1 MQVDP
6 SIFRKYDIR
15 AIWGKNLNEEIAYLI
30 GRAFGTYFHRHGQ
43 TKVVVN
49 RDNRLSGQAIK
60 DNLIKGILE
69 TGLDVV
75 DLDIATSPMSYASW
89 YLLDAN
95 ATVDITASHNPPEY
109 NGFKAGL
116 NKEHF
121 IDKQYAEI
129 KDLVL
134 NQDFDSSDTPGKLS
148 TYDIWPAYRQAVTKD
163 IQLKKPVKVVLDCGN
178 GTTSTSTPQI
188 LQDIGCEVI
197 QLFCQHDGS
206 FPNHAPYP
214 QKENFYT
221 ELKKAIKEHGAD
233 MGIAMDGDG
242 DRFGV
247 YDENGN
253 FVSNDLIGAL
263 IGIEIAQEHPGF
275 KAVFNVSTSKQAIDH
290 LENHGAKVTL
300 WKTGYPYIISKMKEI
315 GALLGNEIAGHF
327 FLKDRYWG
335 FDDGTYA
342 AARFI
347 EYYSSQ
353 NQTVSQLVAAMPQYL
368 NTPEFR
374 VPAPD
379 EPDRNK
385 FTIIRDITQ
394 EFKQKFP
401 QAEVMDFDGMRIA
414 FPDGSWILI
423 RNSNTEPLVTGRAEA
438 KTLERL
444 EELKQLVVETLAK
457 HDVHLDWSNPIPS
470 H

>member
-1 MQVDP
+1 MKVDP

-15 AIWGKNLNEEIAYLI
+15 AIWGKNLNEEVAYLI
-30 GRAFGTYFHRHGQ
+30 GRGFATYFKRHGQ
-43 TKVVVN
+43 TQVVVN

-60 DNLIKGILE
+60 TQIIKALTE
-69 TGLDVV
+69 TGLDVI
-75 DLDIATSPMSYASW
+75 DLGIATSPMSYASW

-95 ATVDITASHNPPEY
+95 ASIDITASHNPPEY

-116 NKEHF
+116 NKTHF
-121 IDKQYAEI
+121 FDKQYEAI
-129 KDLVL
+129 RDLVL
-134 NQDFDSSDTPGKLS
+134 QQDFEPLTKTGKV
-148 TYDIWPAYRQAVTKD
+148 TQHDIWPAYRQAVTKD
-163 IQLKKPVKVVLDCGN
+163 IKLQRPIKVVLDCGN
-178 GTTSTSTPQI
+178 GTTSTTTPQI
-188 LQDIGCEVI
+188 LKDIGCQVI
-197 QLFCQHDGS
+197 ELFCSHDGS
-206 FPNHAPYP
+206 FPNHVPYP

-221 ELKKAIKEHGAD
+221 DLKQAIKTHQAD
-233 MGIAMDGDG
+233 LGIAMDGDG

-263 IGIEIAQEHPGF
+263 IGIQIAQEHPRF
-275 KAVFNVSTSKQAIDH
+275 KAVFNVSTSRQAIDH
-290 LENHGAKVTL
+290 LEKAGVQVTL

-342 AARFI
+342 AVRFI
-347 EYYSSQ
+347 EYLSSQ
-353 NQTVSQLVAAMPQYL
+353 TKSVSQLIKEMPQYL

-379 EPDRNK
+379 EPNKNK

-394 EFKQKFP
+394 EFKHKFP
-401 QAEVMDFDGMRIA
+401 QAEIMDFDGMRIT
-414 FPDGSWILI
+414 FPDNSWILI
-423 RNSNTEPLVTGRAEA
+423 RNSNTEPLITGRAEA
-438 KTLERL
+438 KTSERL
-444 EELKQLVVETLAK
+444 EELKQLIVETLAK
-457 HDVHLDWSNPIPS
+457 HDVQLDWSNPIAS